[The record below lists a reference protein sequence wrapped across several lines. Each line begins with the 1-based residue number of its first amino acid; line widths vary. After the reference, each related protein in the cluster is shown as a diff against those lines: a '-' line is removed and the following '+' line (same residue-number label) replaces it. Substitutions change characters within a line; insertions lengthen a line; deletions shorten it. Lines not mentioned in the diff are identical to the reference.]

1 MMAQLNEEQ
10 SRAVDI
16 VQHLQDVDFDFVDLF
31 VPLVF
36 NIDGVAEYILA
47 NYGDM
52 LDTEDEGGE

>member
-1 MMAQLNEEQ
+1 MAQLNEEQ

>member
-16 VQHLQDVDFDFVDLF
+16 VQHLQDVDFDFVELF

-36 NIDGVAEYILA
+36 NIEGVAEYILA
-47 NYGDM
+47 NYGDV
-52 LDTEDEGGE
+52 LDDSNEEA